1 MQRRRCISAKHWQS
15 AKSKISLQR
24 RRRTP
29 DNKRKSKMQY
39 DLIIIGSGPAGYVGA
54 VRAAKHGLKTA
65 VIEKEQNLGG
75 TCLNWGCIPT
85 KTLLKTAKVI
95 HTIREAEK
103 YGVSTSGMSV
113 DFGKIMKRKEKVVKR
128 IVKGVD
134 YLLKTNKVDVIRGE
148 AAFVDPNTIKTPAG
162 NLTGKHILI
171 ATGASPA
178 RPPIPGLDS
187 PNVLTSREIL
197 ELQECPKKLVI
208 IGAGVIGMEFASFF
222 NALGAEVTV
231 IEMLDEILPM
241 VDPEIA
247 GLFKRMIAKEGVKI
261 HVSSKVTKVESG
273 ENLPGLKDLAGL
285 AKVYFTDSSGQEHS
299 IDSEKVLLSVG
310 TVPNSGGL
318 ELDKIGVRTETRAI
332 ITNKKMQTNIPEI
345 YAAGDVNGIWMLAHK
360 ASREAEV
367 AIDTIVGKETQ
378 ARYRAIPSCI
388 YTSPEIATVG
398 LSEQEAIE
406 QGQEFRIGRYD
417 LVANGRFLGETEGQR
432 GLVKAIVGKKYGEL
446 LGLHMISPYASE
458 IITVGTQ
465 GIELEMLAQDFDETV
480 FPHPTIC
487 EAVREA
493 ILSTQESA

>member
-1 MQRRRCISAKHWQS
+1 MYYVFS
-15 AKSKISLQR
+15 
-24 RRRTP
+24 P
-29 DNKRKSKMQY
+29 MQY

-65 VIEKEQNLGG
+65 IIEKESNLGG

-95 HTIREAEK
+95 HTIQDAEK
-103 YGVSTSGMSV
+103 YGVSTSGMTI
-113 DFGKIMKRKEKVVKR
+113 DFDKIMKRKEKVVKR

-134 YLLKTNKVDVIRGE
+134 YLMKTNKVDVIRGE
-148 AAFVDPNTIKTPAG
+148 ASFVDTNTVKTPDG
-162 NLTGKHILI
+162 NISGKNILI

-178 RPPIPGLDS
+178 RPPIPGLDAQ
-187 PNVLTSREIL
+187 NVLTSREIL
-197 ELQECPKKLVI
+197 DLKECPKTLVV

-222 NALGAEVTV
+222 NALDTKVTV

-247 GLFKRMIAKEGVKI
+247 GLFNRQIAKEGVTM
-261 HVSSKVTKVESG
+261 HVSSKVTKFQG
-273 ENLPGLKDLAGL
+273 ET
-285 AKVYFTDSSGQEHS
+285 VFFTDSSGNEQTVEG
-299 IDSEKVLLSVG
+299 EKILLSVG
-310 TVPNSGGL
+310 TVPNIAGL
-318 ELDKIGVRTETRAI
+318 ELDKVGIRTERRAI
-332 ITNKKMQTNIPEI
+332 VTNEQMQTNIPGI

-367 AIDTIVGKETQ
+367 AVDAMAGEDVRV
-378 ARYRAIPSCI
+378 RYRAIPSCI

-398 LSEQEAIE
+398 LSEKEAAE
-406 QGQEFRIGRYD
+406 QGKEFSVGRYD
-417 LVANGRFLGETEGQR
+417 LVANGRFLGETEGER
-432 GLVKAIVGKKYGEL
+432 GLVKAIVGAQYGEL
-446 LGLHMISPYASE
+446 LGLHIISPYASE

-465 GIELEMLAQDFDETV
+465 GIEMEMLVKDFDETV

-493 ILSTQESA
+493 ILHS

>member
-1 MQRRRCISAKHWQS
+1 
-15 AKSKISLQR
+15 
-24 RRRTP
+24 
-29 DNKRKSKMQY
+29 MQY

-65 VIEKEQNLGG
+65 IIEKESSLGG

-95 HTIREAEK
+95 HTIQDAEK

-113 DFGKIMKRKEKVVKR
+113 DFAKIMTRKNKVVKR

-134 YLLKTNKVDVIRGE
+134 YLMKTNKIDVIRAE
-148 AAFVDPNTIKTPAG
+148 ASFVDRNTVKTPQG
-162 NLTGKHILI
+162 NLTGKNILI
-171 ATGASPA
+171 ATGSIPA

-187 PNVLTSREIL
+187 SKVLTSREIL
-197 ELQECPKKLVI
+197 DLEECPESLVI

-222 NALGAEVTV
+222 SALGTKVTV
-231 IEMLDEILPM
+231 IEMLEEILPM
-241 VDPEIA
+241 LDSEIA
-247 GLFKRMIAKEGVKI
+247 RLYKRQIAKADVTF
-261 HVSSKVTKVESG
+261 HLSSKVTKVSDG
-273 ENLPGLKDLAGL
+273 T
-285 AKVYFTDSSGQEHS
+285 VFFMDSSGKEQSVEG
-299 IDSEKVLLSVG
+299 EKILLSIGV
-310 TVPNSGGL
+310 VPNTEGL
-318 ELDKIGVRTETRAI
+318 DLDRVGVRLEKRAI
-332 ITNKKMQTNIPEI
+332 VTDKKMQTNVPGI

-367 AIDTIVGKETQ
+367 AVDTIAGEEAC
-378 ARYRAIPSCI
+378 ARYHAIPSCI

-398 LSEQEAIE
+398 LSEKEAAE
-406 QGQEFRIGRYD
+406 QGKEFTVGRYD
-417 LVANGRFLGETEGQR
+417 MVANGRFLGETEGER

-446 LGLHMISPYASE
+446 LGLHIISPYASE

-465 GIELEMLAQDFDETV
+465 GIELEMLVEDFDETV

-493 ILSTQESA
+493 ILHARESA